1 MSERYTKLFSLPKNL
16 YAEGSPVI
24 IEAGVL
30 TLDNNTNSVFVQLK
44 FRNISDK
51 EIKALSV
58 TLKAYYVTGKEAS
71 EPVKYQY
78 LDFCSHVDEEFG
90 AKTPILLH
98 DNTVR
103 SFSVH
108 IDDVV
113 YADNT
118 VGEVNLDYS
127 ESVPEQHLL
136 CKTDGWNN
144 DTASEFKKL
153 TNDKCVYAVCEYKDL
168 WLCSCG
174 CVNRADKDEKCRSCG
189 VAYDLLKSVTP
200 EKAQES
206 IDEARYNEAVETMK
220 NGDLS
225 SYEEAIVI
233 FRSLGDY
240 KDSDE
245 KITECENQI
254 QKINI
259 KNKKNKKI
267 AAIVGAVIC
276 AVIGLVAVIEN
287 VIIPAA
293 KYNNAVKLYEASKF
307 DEAIDV
313 FTNLDDYKDSADQIK
328 NCKYGK
334 AMSYAK
340 EGKYDEAIL
349 IFSQVKDYKDSSK
362 QIYDIAMSFVKAGEY
377 NEAISSFS
385 KINSYKDSA
394 DQIKNCKYEKANKL
408 IEAKNYVDACDI
420 LADLDDYKDCKDK
433 AFSAKQ
439 EMIKNAK
446 TGDTVIFGLY
456 KQENIKWLVLE
467 KNNGRILVISKYIL
481 DCKEY
486 NTTYEYATWEVCSLR
501 KWLNNDFFNSAFSE
515 KERALIREVTVS
527 ADKNPKYYDV
537 DPGNAT
543 QDKLFLLS
551 IPEVNKYFPSDE
563 EKKCNPTEYAK
574 LAEGLLSDAYEWWLR
589 TPGFRTS
596 GSGYEAAVASAVR
609 DNGDVWENGYGV
621 VWRGGV
627 RPAMWITT
635 SEG

>member
-30 TLDNNTNSVFVQLK
+30 TLDNNTNRVFVQLK

-78 LDFCSHVDEEFG
+78 LDFCSSIDEEFG
-90 AKTPILLH
+90 AKTPVLLH

-108 IDDVV
+108 VDEVV

-144 DTASEFKKL
+144 DTALEFKKL

-206 IDEARYNEAVETMK
+206 IDEARYNETVETMK

-328 NCKYGK
+328 NCKY
-334 AMSYAK
+334 
-340 EGKYDEAIL
+340 
-349 IFSQVKDYKDSSK
+349 
-362 QIYDIAMSFVKAGEY
+362 
-377 NEAISSFS
+377 
-385 KINSYKDSA
+385 
-394 DQIKNCKYEKANKL
+394 EKANKL

-439 EMIKNAK
+439 KMIKNAK

-574 LAEGLLSDAYEWWLR
+574 LAGGLLSDADEWWLR

-609 DNGDVWENGYGV
+609 DNGDVWEDGYGV
-621 VWRGGV
+621 EWRDGV